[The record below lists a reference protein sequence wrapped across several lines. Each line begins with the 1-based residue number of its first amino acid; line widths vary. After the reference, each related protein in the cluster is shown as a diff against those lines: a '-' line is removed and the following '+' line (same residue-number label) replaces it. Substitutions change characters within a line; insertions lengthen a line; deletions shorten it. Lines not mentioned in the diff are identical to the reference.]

1 MSTLQEILDNLDA
14 NAPMTLSEIIRA
26 ETSAWL
32 TSEER
37 KLMLTGKRYY
47 RVKNDVLDRRR
58 RTIGDDGRL
67 VEAHNLAD
75 NRIPH
80 GFVRKLVDQ
89 KTGYL
94 LSRPFVAKTEDKTYQ
109 ALLDDYFSKAFR
121 RMLKNIG
128 KDAINCG
135 KAWLQVYYNE
145 AGELSFMRLPPE
157 ECLPIWRDAAHTELA
172 AFIRMYDVETY
183 IAKTK
188 RVVRRIQWWDDSGMK
203 LFEDDGQLK
212 LIEEA
217 AHFSYIDGEVVKP
230 MNWDRLPFICFK
242 YNDEEQPLID
252 LIKQQVDD
260 YDRRKSDNSNNL
272 EDLPNSIYV
281 VKNYNGTS
289 GGEFRKNIST
299 YRVAFVDGEGGV
311 ETISLTI
318 DTAAYQNHMEEL
330 RKNIYEFGRGVDTQ
344 RQEVGNASGIAL
356 KFLYADLDMDMSDME
371 AEFQAA
377 LEQLLWF
384 VDTHI
389 ANSGGTDYVD
399 TDVEFIFNRDILINE
414 TEAVTNA
421 KNSVGVISTRTIVAN
436 HPWVSDTDEE
446 LKQMDEE
453 KAEAEEY
460 GGLPAEGGEG
470 DAQRGD
476 GAAGGQTGS
485 GGREQSA

>member
-1 MSTLQEILDNLDA
+1 MNTLREILDNLDA
-14 NAPMTLSEIIRA
+14 NAPMTLEEIIRT
-26 ETSAWL
+26 ETSDWL
-32 TSEER
+32 ASEER

-47 RVKNDVLDRRR
+47 RVKNDILDRRR

-67 VEAHNLAD
+67 VEVHNLAD

-94 LSRPFVAKTEDKTYQ
+94 LSRPFTVKTEDKTYQ
-109 ALLDDYFSKAFR
+109 GLLDDYFDKAFR
-121 RMLKNIG
+121 RMLKNLG

-135 KAWLQVYYNE
+135 RAWLQVYYNE

-157 ECLPIWRDAAHTELA
+157 ECLPIWRDAAHTDLA
-172 AFIRMYDVETY
+172 AFVRVYDVETY
-183 IAKTK
+183 VAKSK
-188 RVVRRIQWWDDSGMK
+188 RIVRRTQWWDEHGVK
-203 LFEDDGQLK
+203 LYEDDGQLK
-212 LIEEA
+212 LIEETS
-217 AHFSYIDGEVVKP
+217 HFSYIEGEATKP
-230 MNWDRLPFICFK
+230 MNWERLPFICFK

-281 VKNYNGTS
+281 VKNFSGTG
-289 GGEFRKNIST
+289 GGEFRKNISL
-299 YRVAFVDGEGGV
+299 YRVAFVDGDGDV
-311 ETISLTI
+311 QTISLTI
-318 DTAAYQNHMEEL
+318 DTAAYQNHMDET

-344 RQEVGNASGIAL
+344 RQEVGTASGVAL
-356 KFLYADLDMDMSDME
+356 KFLYADLDMDMNDME

-389 ANSGGTDYVD
+389 ANTAGTDYSD
-399 TDVEFIFNRDILINE
+399 KDVEFIFNRDILINE

-421 KNSVGVISTRTIVAN
+421 KNSVGVISNRTIVAN
-436 HPWVSDTDEE
+436 HPWVSNTDDE
-446 LKQMDEE
+446 LKQME
-453 KAEAEEY
+453 KERAEAMDY
-460 GGLPAEGGEG
+460 GGLPAEGGVAN
-470 DAQRGD
+470 AQQKD
-476 GAAGGQTGS
+476 GAAGGKAGS
-485 GGREQSA
+485 